1 MTTDLWMLVA
11 SAVLFF
17 ALYYGQGFAVIKTI
31 GAKGAAGN
39 REHMPPLTGWRGRID
54 RTVRNHSDNLIVFAA
69 LVLTAH
75 VSGHANAVTAWSSIV
90 FFAARV
96 VHAGCYVAGIT
107 GVRSIAFNVG
117 VVAMA
122 VIFVQL
128 F

>member
-1 MTTDLWMLVA
+1 MTIDLWMLVA

-17 ALYYGQGFAVIKTI
+17 ALFYGQGFAVIKTI

-39 REHMPPLTGWRGRID
+39 REAMPPMTGWRGRID
-54 RTVRNHSDNLIVFAA
+54 RAVRNHSDNLIVFAV
-69 LVLTAH
+69 LVAAAH
-75 VSGHANAVTAWSSIV
+75 LSDQANAVTAWSAVV
-90 FFAARV
+90 FFASRV
-96 VHAGCYVAGIT
+96 VHAVCYVAGIT
-107 GVRSIAFNVG
+107 GLRTIAFNVG

>member
-17 ALYYGQGFAVIKTI
+17 VLYYGQGFAVIKTI

-39 REHMPPLTGWRGRID
+39 REHMPPMTGWRGRID
-54 RTVRNHSDNLIVFAA
+54 RTVRNHSDNLIVFAV
-69 LVLTAH
+69 LVLAAH
-75 VSGHANAVTAWSSIV
+75 VSGQANAVTAWSAIV

-107 GVRSIAFNVG
+107 GLRSIAFNVG
-117 VVAMA
+117 VIAMA